1 VTRLPSSWLPGS
13 EADIQ
18 RAIDNDCLRES
29 HYLDCK
35 REIGLKADRKET
47 ARDLASFAIDGGG
60 LLIGVHEDKEKQVF
74 SLAPQPLAGLAERVE
89 DIAWSTI
96 DLPLEVIPHE
106 IKSDQGG
113 GLGYLMVEVR
123 PSPFAPHMVD
133 GVYYGRGEKKRVR
146 LTDPQVRRY
155 HAQRQPAEERV
166 GRLLDE
172 EIARDPIPLEAR
184 TRGHLYLVAYP
195 LTAPQAVAR
204 SLIRKADM
212 MELHNIT
219 HASEKRLHGS
229 ELPHMHP
236 SVDEASHFHRRAR
249 GAALCS
255 LSASGPG
262 RTVFSEGRPSVED
275 QYLDIEF
282 QEDGSIRALVGRAT
296 CDDRIFADKTNLVI
310 FDWLI
315 VSYGIRLTGWA
326 AALGRRLGYYGSWGL
341 GLHASGLRGLQGA
354 STSRRTSSAPRFDA
368 EYHRMVTIA
377 STADLEDRWQ
387 QIAGELVGSLLFVLG
402 VPRNFFNDLVIF

>member
-1 VTRLPSSWLPGS
+1 LS

-18 RAIDNDCLRES
+18 RAIDDDCLSET

-35 REIGLKADRKET
+35 REIGAKADRKET

-74 SLAPQPLAGLAERVE
+74 SLAPQPLPGLAERVE
-89 DIAWSTI
+89 DISWSTI
-96 DLPLEVIPHE
+96 DPPLEVIPHE
-106 IKSDQGG
+106 IKSDQGD
-113 GLGYLMVEVR
+113 GLGYLLVEVR

-155 HAQRQPAEERV
+155 HARRQSMEERI
-166 GRLLDE
+166 GKLLDE

-184 TRGHLYLVAYP
+184 TRGHLYLVAHP
-195 LTAPQAVAR
+195 LTASQAVAR

-212 MELHNIT
+212 MQLHNIT
-219 HASEKRLHGS
+219 QASEKRLHGS
-229 ELPHMHP
+229 ELPFLNP
-236 SVDEASHFHRRAR
+236 SVNEASHFLRRAR

-255 LSASGPG
+255 LAASGPG
-262 RTVFSEGRPSVED
+262 RTVFSEGRSGAED

-282 QEDGSIRALVGRAT
+282 QEDGSIRVLVGRAT
-296 CDDRIFADKTNLVI
+296 CDDRISADEANLVI

-315 VSYGIRLTGWA
+315 VGYAIRLTGWA
-326 AALGRRLGYYGSWGL
+326 AALGRALGYHGSWGL
-341 GLHASGLRGLQGA
+341 GLHGSGLRGLQGA
-354 STSRRTSSAPRFDA
+354 SASRKTSSAPRFDA

-377 STADLEDRWQ
+377 SPGDLDERWQ
-387 QIAGELVGSLLFVLG
+387 QIAGELVGSLLFALG
-402 VPRNFFNDLVIF
+402 VPRQLFNDLVVF